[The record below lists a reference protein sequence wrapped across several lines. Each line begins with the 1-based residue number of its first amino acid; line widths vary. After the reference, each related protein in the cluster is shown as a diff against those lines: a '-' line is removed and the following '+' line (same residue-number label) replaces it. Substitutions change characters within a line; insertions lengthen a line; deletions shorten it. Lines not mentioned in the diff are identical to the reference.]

1 MNSVSFYVTVSRL
14 CNCLHQCMFAVGM
27 FFSVLDQLLLRVER
41 IRDCIALGLTSL
53 PLFCFL
59 SFCFFFRKI
68 YFIMV
73 VYSYINALREDPSGT
88 SAGFSPSLPGGNK
101 TPDDN
106 YISIVVMLH
115 DFRSQIHYEYFF
127 VLLSKSRLRWKMD

>member
-1 MNSVSFYVTVSRL
+1 MLQFPVFVIAYISGCLLRVCSV
-14 CNCLHQCMFAVGM
+14 
-27 FFSVLDQLLLRVER
+27 SVLDQLLFRVER

-59 SFCFFFRKI
+59 FFFPKI

>member
-1 MNSVSFYVTVSRL
+1 MLQFPVFVIAYISG
-14 CNCLHQCMFAVGM
+14 CLLWVCFV
-27 FFSVLDQLLLRVER
+27 SVLDQHLFRVER

-59 SFCFFFRKI
+59 FFCFPKI

-115 DFRSQIHYEYFF
+115 DFRSQIHYEYFCVTEQKNKGGRSSTRTIEIF
-127 VLLSKSRLRWKMD
+127 F

>member
-1 MNSVSFYVTVSRL
+1 MLQFPVFVIAYISG
-14 CNCLHQCMFAVGM
+14 CLLWVCFV
-27 FFSVLDQLLLRVER
+27 SVLDQHLFRVER
-41 IRDCIALGLTSL
+41 IQDCIALGLTSL

-59 SFCFFFRKI
+59 SFCFFFPKI

>member
-27 FFSVLDQLLLRVER
+27 FFSVLDQLLFRVER

-59 SFCFFFRKI
+59 FFFPKI

-115 DFRSQIHYEYFF
+115 DLRSQIHYEYFC
-127 VLLSKSRLRWKMD
+127 VTEQK

>member
-27 FFSVLDQLLLRVER
+27 FFSVLDQLLFRVER

-59 SFCFFFRKI
+59 FFFPKI

-115 DFRSQIHYEYFF
+115 DFRSQIHYEYFC
-127 VLLSKSRLRWKMD
+127 VTEQK